1 VPNTRRAV
9 GARALTAGS
18 QPQRAG
24 PWVRAH
30 QFACGRPFRAL
41 NIVHDVTRECLAA
54 ISDHN
59 IEFAMNAILAW
70 SQDHIVEWHYIEKGK
85 PM

>member
-1 VPNTRRAV
+1 
-9 GARALTAGS
+9 
-18 QPQRAG
+18 
-24 PWVRAH
+24 
-30 QFACGRPFRAL
+30 
-41 NIVHDVTRECLAA
+41 VHDVTREYLAA